1 MATKI
6 ILTHD
11 IEANWNIDKSNV
23 QTLEPG
29 RVIVYDSE
37 ISKDATGNDIIAK
50 LPEGRDKP
58 YKHAR
63 IKIGDGVTPIS
74 DLPFATD
81 AAIEDYFQ
89 AEEGVIY
96 ADGGRI

>member
-11 IEANWNIDKSNV
+11 IEANWAIDKGNI
-23 QTLEPG
+23 QTLDPG
-29 RVIVYDSE
+29 QVIIYDSE
-37 ISKDATGNDIIAK
+37 VSKDMSGNEVIST
-50 LPEGRDKP
+50 LPAGRSNP
-58 YKHAR
+58 YKYAR

-81 AAIEDYFQ
+81 AAIEDYFD
-89 AEEGVIY
+89 AAEGVIH